1 MKSMVTK
8 FQTRLFKVLAFLMVM
23 VIAFPLL
30 NEVNVEAAKVKK
42 PGQVKISE
50 VKETDSKIVVKFKK
64 VSKAKG
70 YQIQWS
76 SNDSFSNPGST
87 FLKKNNKSVMSY
99 KTEQVD
105 PGTYYVRVRAYK
117 LNKSKKVYGKWSSA
131 KKITV
136 NSLSLDIISDEAV
149 LYGNHCYEL
158 YTGTDK
164 TFSVAGKQYNEGF
177 RMWNNAS
184 TGLVLYNFHGMYDSI
199 TFDVG
204 RIDGSIEGSD
214 ALHVYKDGVFCE
226 DLTLNGSIGHSQFTI
241 DVTGVNCLA
250 LEIDAEGL
258 YTGREYGFYNIKT
271 KRTENAINRD
281 KVKVDGT
288 QLSDK
293 ILYDGK
299 KYALYANYSDQKF
312 CCAGNTYYTGFT
324 MENDHGDS
332 SVFMNLDMN
341 YKTMTLDIGK
351 AGGWLYRDCIV
362 HIYRDGTFYKDL
374 IIDSFNT
381 SQHFELDVEDTS
393 TLKFSMDSL
402 GNGTVLG
409 FFNISFK

>member
-136 NSLSLDIISDEAV
+136 NSLSLDIISDEFSTEEIKAIMHI
-149 LYGNHCYEL
+149 L
-158 YTGTDK
+158 K
-164 TFSVAGKQYNEGF
+164 T
-177 RMWNNAS
+177 
-184 TGLVLYNFHGMYDSI
+184 
-199 TFDVG
+199 
-204 RIDGSIEGSD
+204 
-214 ALHVYKDGVFCE
+214 
-226 DLTLNGSIGHSQFTI
+226 
-241 DVTGVNCLA
+241 
-250 LEIDAEGL
+250 
-258 YTGREYGFYNIKT
+258 
-271 KRTENAINRD
+271 
-281 KVKVDGT
+281 
-288 QLSDK
+288 
-293 ILYDGK
+293 
-299 KYALYANYSDQKF
+299 
-312 CCAGNTYYTGFT
+312 
-324 MENDHGDS
+324 
-332 SVFMNLDMN
+332 
-341 YKTMTLDIGK
+341 
-351 AGGWLYRDCIV
+351 
-362 HIYRDGTFYKDL
+362 
-374 IIDSFNT
+374 
-381 SQHFELDVEDTS
+381 
-393 TLKFSMDSL
+393 
-402 GNGTVLG
+402 
-409 FFNISFK
+409 